1 MLRREFVRA
10 VVVAGFAPR
19 VLRGHATFPA
29 PPPPAPVP
37 WTQGL
42 NPKTPLP
49 HTEVADGIAEA
60 ERRFFT
66 PVQMVT
72 LMRLCDV
79 LMPPIG
85 NKPGALQ
92 AETPLFLDFLIGES
106 PVPRKAVYSG
116 GLNWLEAESQKR
128 YSKAFA
134 KLEDREAD
142 AILKPWLRT
151 WMNDH
156 PPTEMHA
163 DFVNIAHE
171 DIRTAT
177 VNSKA
182 WSDAVSGGEHG
193 SIDAGL
199 YWYPIEADVW
209 GRGQD
214 VVRTPLR
221 VTDAPKASHTLPAYP
236 R

>member
-10 VVVAGFAPR
+10 VLVAGFAPR
-19 VLRGHATFPA
+19 VLRGQAASPA

-92 AETPLFLDFLIGES
+92 AETPLFLRI
-106 PVPRKAVYSG
+106 
-116 GLNWLEAESQKR
+116 
-128 YSKAFA
+128 
-134 KLEDREAD
+134 
-142 AILKPWLRT
+142 
-151 WMNDH
+151 
-156 PPTEMHA
+156 
-163 DFVNIAHE
+163 
-171 DIRTAT
+171 
-177 VNSKA
+177 
-182 WSDAVSGGEHG
+182 
-193 SIDAGL
+193 
-199 YWYPIEADVW
+199 
-209 GRGQD
+209 
-214 VVRTPLR
+214 
-221 VTDAPKASHTLPAYP
+221 TD
-236 R
+236 